1 MDIQSAISQVSSG
14 KNLTKDDMSEIILE
28 ILEGKVT
35 DAQIGAFLIAL
46 SMKGETVDEVI
57 GAVSVMRDLST
68 KVEINAPNL
77 IDTCGTGGTGIG
89 IFNVS
94 TTSAFIASS
103 CGAKIAKHGNRSAT
117 RKSGSAD
124 LLEQAGVSLSLTPEQ
139 VASCIE
145 EVGLGFMFA
154 QAHHSAMR
162 HVVGPRKEIGQ
173 KSIFNVLGPLT
184 NPASAKRQVLGVYDK
199 KWMTPIA
206 EVLNELGSEHLFIV
220 HSRDG
225 LDEISLACPTYVTE
239 MKNGKISAYEIS
251 PEDFNFKTTSL
262 DGLQV
267 NSPQESLNL
276 AKLALQG
283 EHEKASSMI
292 CMTAG
297 AALYLSDIA
306 SSLEA
311 GVELAKSSLESGA
324 GLKKLNQ
331 LVEFTSQFK

>member
-1 MDIQSAISQVSSG
+1 MDIQSAISQVSARR
-14 KNLTKDDMSEIILE
+14 NLTREDMSEIILE

-46 SMKGETVDEVI
+46 SMKGETVDEVL
-57 GAVSVMRDLST
+57 GAVGVMRDLST
-68 KVEINAPNL
+68 KVEIDEPNL

-94 TTSAFIASS
+94 TTSALVASS

-139 VASCIE
+139 VASCIQE
-145 EVGLGFMFA
+145 IGLGFMFA

-206 EVLNELGSEHLFIV
+206 EVLDELGSEHLLIV

-225 LDEISLACPTYVTE
+225 LDEISLASPTYVTE
-239 MKNGKISAYEIS
+239 MRDGKISEYEVS
-251 PEDFNFKTTSL
+251 PEDFNFATDTL
-262 DGLQV
+262 EGLQV
-267 NSPQESLNL
+267 NSPQESLDL
-276 AKLALQG
+276 AKLALLG
-283 EHEKASSMI
+283 EHKKASSLI

-297 AALYLSDIA
+297 AALYVSDIA
-306 SSLEA
+306 NSLES
-311 GVELAKSSLESGA
+311 GVELAKRSVESGE

-331 LVEFTSQFK
+331 LVEFTSQF

>member
-1 MDIQSAISQVSSG
+1 MDIQSAISQVSARR
-14 KNLTKDDMSEIILE
+14 NLTREDMSEIILE

-46 SMKGETVDEVI
+46 SMKGETVDEVL
-57 GAVSVMRDLST
+57 GAVGVMRDLST
-68 KVEINAPNL
+68 KVEIDEPNL

-94 TTSAFIASS
+94 TTSALVASS

-124 LLEQAGVSLSLTPEQ
+124 LLEQAGVSLSLTSEQ
-139 VASCIE
+139 VASCIQE
-145 EVGLGFMFA
+145 IGLGFMFA

-206 EVLNELGSEHLFIV
+206 EVLDELGSKHLLIV

-225 LDEISLACPTYVTE
+225 LDEISLASPTYITE
-239 MKNGKISAYEIS
+239 MRDGNISEYEIS
-251 PEDFNFKTTSL
+251 PEDFNFETDTL
-262 DGLQV
+262 EGLQV
-267 NSPQESLNL
+267 NSPQESLDL

-283 EHEKASSMI
+283 EHKKASSMI

-297 AALYLSDIA
+297 AALYVSDIA
-306 SSLEA
+306 NSLES
-311 GVELAKSSLESGA
+311 GVELAKRSVESGE

-331 LVEFTSQFK
+331 LVEFTSQF

>member
-1 MDIQSAISQVSSG
+1 MDIQSAISQVSARR
-14 KNLTKDDMSEIILE
+14 NLTREDMSEIILE

-46 SMKGETVDEVI
+46 SMKGETVDEVL
-57 GAVSVMRDLST
+57 GAVGVMRDLST
-68 KVEINAPNL
+68 KVEIDEPNL
-77 IDTCGTGGTGIG
+77 IDTCGTGGTGVG

-94 TTSAFIASS
+94 TTSALVASS

-139 VASCIE
+139 VASCIQE
-145 EVGLGFMFA
+145 IGLGFMFA

-206 EVLNELGSEHLFIV
+206 EVLDELGSEHLLIV

-225 LDEISLACPTYVTE
+225 LDEISLASPTYVTE
-239 MKNGKISAYEIS
+239 MRDGKISEYEVS
-251 PEDFNFKTTSL
+251 PEDFNFETDTL
-262 DGLQV
+262 EGLQV
-267 NSPQESLNL
+267 NSPQESLDL

-283 EHEKASSMI
+283 EHKKASSMI

-297 AALYLSDIA
+297 AALYVSDIA
-306 SSLEA
+306 NSLES
-311 GVELAKSSLESGA
+311 GVELAKRSVESGE

-331 LVEFTSQFK
+331 LVEFTSQF

>member
-1 MDIQSAISQVSSG
+1 MDIQSAISQVSARR
-14 KNLTKDDMSEIILE
+14 NLTREDMSEIILE

-46 SMKGETVDEVI
+46 SMKGETVDEVL
-57 GAVSVMRDLST
+57 GAVGVMRDLST
-68 KVEINAPNL
+68 KVEIDEPNL

-94 TTSAFIASS
+94 TTSALVASS

-139 VASCIE
+139 VASCIQKI
-145 EVGLGFMFA
+145 GLGFMFA

-206 EVLNELGSEHLFIV
+206 EVLDELGSEHLLIV

-225 LDEISLACPTYVTE
+225 LDEISLASPTYVTE
-239 MKNGKISAYEIS
+239 MRDGKISEYEVS
-251 PEDFNFKTTSL
+251 PEDFNFETDTL
-262 DGLQV
+262 EGLQV
-267 NSPQESLNL
+267 NSPQESLDL

-283 EHEKASSMI
+283 EHKKASSMI

-297 AALYLSDIA
+297 AALYVSDIA
-306 SSLEA
+306 NSLES
-311 GVELAKSSLESGA
+311 GVELAKRSVESGE

-331 LVEFTSQFK
+331 LVEFTSQF

>member
-1 MDIQSAISQVSSG
+1 MDIQSAISQVSARR
-14 KNLTKDDMSEIILE
+14 NLTREDMSEIILE

-46 SMKGETVDEVI
+46 SMKGETVDEVL
-57 GAVSVMRDLST
+57 GAVGVMRDLST
-68 KVEINAPNL
+68 KVEIDEPNL

-94 TTSAFIASS
+94 TTSALVASS

-139 VASCIE
+139 VASCIQE
-145 EVGLGFMFA
+145 IGLGFMFA

-173 KSIFNVLGPLT
+173 KSIFNVIGPLT

-206 EVLNELGSEHLFIV
+206 EVLDELGSEHLLIV

-225 LDEISLACPTYVTE
+225 LDEISLASPTYMTE
-239 MKNGKISAYEIS
+239 MRDGKISEYEVS
-251 PEDFNFKTTSL
+251 PEDFNFETDTL
-262 DGLQV
+262 EGLQV
-267 NSPQESLNL
+267 NSPQESLDL

-283 EHEKASSMI
+283 EHKKASSMI

-297 AALYLSDIA
+297 AALYVSGIA
-306 SSLEA
+306 NSLES
-311 GVELAKSSLESGA
+311 GVELAKRSVESGE

-331 LVEFTSQFK
+331 LVEFTSQF

>member
-57 GAVSVMRDLST
+57 GAVSVMRNLST

-184 NPASAKRQVLGVYDK
+184 NPASATRQVLGVYDK

-220 HSRDG
+220 HSKDG

-239 MKNGKISAYEIS
+239 MKGGKISEYEIS

-297 AALYLSDIA
+297 AALYLSDIS

>member
-1 MDIQSAISQVSSG
+1 MDIQSAISQVSARR
-14 KNLTKDDMSEIILE
+14 NLTREDMSEIILE

-46 SMKGETVDEVI
+46 SMKGETVDEVL
-57 GAVSVMRDLST
+57 GAVGVMRDLST
-68 KVEINAPNL
+68 KVEIDEPNL

-94 TTSAFIASS
+94 TTSALVASS

-124 LLEQAGVSLSLTPEQ
+124 LLEQAGVSLSLTSEQ
-139 VASCIE
+139 VASCIQE
-145 EVGLGFMFA
+145 IGLGFMFA

-206 EVLNELGSEHLFIV
+206 EVLDELGSEHLLIV

-225 LDEISLACPTYVTE
+225 LDEISLASPTYMTE
-239 MKNGKISAYEIS
+239 MRDGKISEYEVS
-251 PEDFNFKTTSL
+251 PEDFNFETDTL
-262 DGLQV
+262 EGLQV
-267 NSPQESLNL
+267 NSPQESLDL

-283 EHEKASSMI
+283 EHKKASSMI

-297 AALYLSDIA
+297 AALYVSDIA
-306 SSLEA
+306 NSLES
-311 GVELAKSSLESGA
+311 GVELAKRSVESGE

-331 LVEFTSQFK
+331 LVEFTSQF

>member
-1 MDIQSAISQVSSG
+1 
-14 KNLTKDDMSEIILE
+14 MSEIILE

-46 SMKGETVDEVI
+46 SMKGETVDEVL
-57 GAVSVMRDLST
+57 GAVGVMRDLST
-68 KVEINAPNL
+68 KVEIDEPNL

-94 TTSAFIASS
+94 TTSALVASS

-139 VASCIE
+139 VASCIQE
-145 EVGLGFMFA
+145 IGLGFMFA

-173 KSIFNVLGPLT
+173 KSIFNVIGPLT

-206 EVLNELGSEHLFIV
+206 EVLDELGSEHLLIV

-225 LDEISLACPTYVTE
+225 LDEISLASPTYMTE
-239 MKNGKISAYEIS
+239 MRDGKISEYEVS
-251 PEDFNFKTTSL
+251 PEDFNFETDTL
-262 DGLQV
+262 EGLQV
-267 NSPQESLNL
+267 NSPQESLDL

-283 EHEKASSMI
+283 EHKKASSMI

-297 AALYLSDIA
+297 AALYVSDIA
-306 SSLEA
+306 NSLES
-311 GVELAKSSLESGA
+311 GVELAKRSVESGE

-331 LVEFTSQFK
+331 LVEFTSQF

>member
-184 NPASAKRQVLGVYDK
+184 NPASATRQVLGVYDK

-220 HSRDG
+220 HSKDG

-239 MKNGKISAYEIS
+239 MKGGKISEYEIS

-306 SSLEA
+306 GSLEA
-311 GVELAKSSLESGA
+311 GVELAKTSIESGA

>member
-1 MDIQSAISQVSSG
+1 MDIQSAISQVSARR
-14 KNLTKDDMSEIILE
+14 NLTREDMSEIILE

-46 SMKGETVDEVI
+46 SMKGETVDEVL
-57 GAVSVMRDLST
+57 GAVGVMRDLST
-68 KVEINAPNL
+68 KVEIDEPNL

-94 TTSAFIASS
+94 TTSALVASS

-124 LLEQAGVSLSLTPEQ
+124 LLEQAGVSLSLTPKQ
-139 VASCIE
+139 VASCIQE
-145 EVGLGFMFA
+145 IGLGFMFA

-206 EVLNELGSEHLFIV
+206 EVLDELGSEHLLIV
-220 HSRDG
+220 HSMDG
-225 LDEISLACPTYVTE
+225 LDEISLASPTYMTE
-239 MKNGKISAYEIS
+239 MRDGKISEYEVS
-251 PEDFNFKTTSL
+251 PEDFNFETDTL
-262 DGLQV
+262 EGLQV
-267 NSPQESLNL
+267 NSPQESLDL

-283 EHEKASSMI
+283 EHKKASSMI

-297 AALYLSDIA
+297 AALYVSDIA
-306 SSLEA
+306 NSLES
-311 GVELAKSSLESGA
+311 GVELAKRSLESGE

-331 LVEFTSQFK
+331 LVEFTSQF

>member
-239 MKNGKISAYEIS
+239 MKNGKISEYEIS

-297 AALYLSDIA
+297 AALYLSDL
-306 SSLEA
+306 SLIHISEP
-311 GVELAKSSLESGA
+311 
-324 GLKKLNQ
+324 
-331 LVEFTSQFK
+331 TRPY

>member
-1 MDIQSAISQVSSG
+1 MDIQSAISQVSARR
-14 KNLTKDDMSEIILE
+14 NLTREDMSEIILE

-46 SMKGETVDEVI
+46 SMKGETVDEVL
-57 GAVSVMRDLST
+57 GAVGVMRDLST
-68 KVEINAPNL
+68 KVEIDEPNL

-94 TTSAFIASS
+94 TTSALVASS

-139 VASCIE
+139 VASCIKE
-145 EVGLGFMFA
+145 IGLGFMFA

-206 EVLNELGSEHLFIV
+206 EVLDELGSEHLLIV

-225 LDEISLACPTYVTE
+225 LDEISLASPTYMTE
-239 MKNGKISAYEIS
+239 MKDGKISEYEVS
-251 PEDFNFKTTSL
+251 PEDFNFETDTL
-262 DGLQV
+262 EGLQV
-267 NSPQESLNL
+267 NSPQESLDL

-283 EHEKASSMI
+283 EHKKASSMI

-297 AALYLSDIA
+297 AALYVSGIA
-306 SSLEA
+306 NSLES
-311 GVELAKSSLESGA
+311 GVELAKRSVESGE

-331 LVEFTSQFK
+331 LVEFTSQF

>member
-1 MDIQSAISQVSSG
+1 MDIQSAISQVSARR
-14 KNLTKDDMSEIILE
+14 NLTREDMSEIILE

-46 SMKGETVDEVI
+46 SMKGETVDEVL
-57 GAVSVMRDLST
+57 GAVGVMRDLST
-68 KVEINAPNL
+68 KVEIDEPNL

-94 TTSAFIASS
+94 TTSALVASS

-139 VASCIE
+139 VASCIQE
-145 EVGLGFMFA
+145 IGLGFMFA

-206 EVLNELGSEHLFIV
+206 EVLDELGSEHLLIV

-225 LDEISLACPTYVTE
+225 LDEISLATPTYLTE
-239 MKNGKISAYEIS
+239 MRDGKISEYEVS
-251 PEDFNFKTTSL
+251 PEDFNFETDTL
-262 DGLQV
+262 EGLQV
-267 NSPQESLNL
+267 NSPQESLDL

-283 EHEKASSMI
+283 EHKKASSMI

-297 AALYLSDIA
+297 AALYVSDIA
-306 SSLEA
+306 NSLES
-311 GVELAKSSLESGA
+311 GVELAKRSVESGE

-331 LVEFTSQFK
+331 LVEFTSQF

>member
-1 MDIQSAISQVSSG
+1 M
-14 KNLTKDDMSEIILE
+14 
-28 ILEGKVT
+28 
-35 DAQIGAFLIAL
+35 
-46 SMKGETVDEVI
+46 
-57 GAVSVMRDLST
+57 
-68 KVEINAPNL
+68 
-77 IDTCGTGGTGIG
+77 
-89 IFNVS
+89 S
-94 TTSAFIASS
+94 TTSALVASS

-139 VASCIE
+139 VASCIQE
-145 EVGLGFMFA
+145 IGLGFMFA

-206 EVLNELGSEHLFIV
+206 EVLDELGSEHLLIV

-225 LDEISLACPTYVTE
+225 LDEISLASPTYMTE
-239 MKNGKISAYEIS
+239 MRDGKISEYEVS
-251 PEDFNFKTTSL
+251 PEDFNFETDTL
-262 DGLQV
+262 EGLQV
-267 NSPQESLNL
+267 NSPQESLDL

-283 EHEKASSMI
+283 EHKKASSMI

-297 AALYLSDIA
+297 AALYVSDIA
-306 SSLEA
+306 NSLES
-311 GVELAKSSLESGA
+311 GVELAKRSVESGE

-331 LVEFTSQFK
+331 LVEFTSQF

>member
-1 MDIQSAISQVSSG
+1 MDIQSAISQVSARR
-14 KNLTKDDMSEIILE
+14 NLTREDMSEIILE

-46 SMKGETVDEVI
+46 SMKGETVDEVL
-57 GAVSVMRDLST
+57 GAVGVMRDLST
-68 KVEINAPNL
+68 KVEIDEPNL

-94 TTSAFIASS
+94 TTSALVASS

-139 VASCIE
+139 VASCIQE
-145 EVGLGFMFA
+145 IGLGFMFA

-162 HVVGPRKEIGQ
+162 YVVGPRKEIGQ

-206 EVLNELGSEHLFIV
+206 EVLDELGSEHLLIV

-225 LDEISLACPTYVTE
+225 LDEISLASPTYVTE
-239 MKNGKISAYEIS
+239 MRDGKISEYEVS
-251 PEDFNFKTTSL
+251 PEDFNFETDTL
-262 DGLQV
+262 EGLQV
-267 NSPQESLNL
+267 NSPQESLDL

-283 EHEKASSMI
+283 EHKKASSMI

-297 AALYLSDIA
+297 AALYVSDIA
-306 SSLEA
+306 NSLES
-311 GVELAKSSLESGA
+311 GVELAKRSVESGE

-331 LVEFTSQFK
+331 LVEFTSQF

>member
-1 MDIQSAISQVSSG
+1 MDIQSAISQVSARR
-14 KNLTKDDMSEIILE
+14 NLTREDMSEIILE

-46 SMKGETVDEVI
+46 SMKGETVDEVL
-57 GAVSVMRDLST
+57 GAVGVMRDLST
-68 KVEINAPNL
+68 KVEIDEPNL

-94 TTSAFIASS
+94 TTSALVASS

-139 VASCIE
+139 VASCIQE
-145 EVGLGFMFA
+145 IGLGFMFA

-184 NPASAKRQVLGVYDK
+184 NPASARRQVLGVYDK
-199 KWMTPIA
+199 KWMIPIA
-206 EVLNELGSEHLFIV
+206 EVLDELGSEHLLIV
-220 HSRDG
+220 HSGDG
-225 LDEISLACPTYVTE
+225 LDEISLASPTYMTE
-239 MKNGKISAYEIS
+239 MRDGKISEYEVS
-251 PEDFNFKTTSL
+251 PEDFNFETDTL
-262 DGLQV
+262 EGLQV
-267 NSPQESLNL
+267 NSPQESLDL

-283 EHEKASSMI
+283 EHKKASSMI

-297 AALYLSDIA
+297 AALYVSDIA
-306 SSLEA
+306 NSLES
-311 GVELAKSSLESGA
+311 GVELAKRSVESGE

-331 LVEFTSQFK
+331 LVEFTSQF

>member
-1 MDIQSAISQVSSG
+1 
-14 KNLTKDDMSEIILE
+14 MSEIILE

-46 SMKGETVDEVI
+46 SMKGETVDEVL
-57 GAVSVMRDLST
+57 GAVGVMRDLST
-68 KVEINAPNL
+68 KVEIDEPNL

-94 TTSAFIASS
+94 TTSALVASS

-139 VASCIE
+139 VASCIQE
-145 EVGLGFMFA
+145 IGLGFMFA

-206 EVLNELGSEHLFIV
+206 EVLDELGSEHLLIV

-225 LDEISLACPTYVTE
+225 LDEISLASPTYVTE
-239 MKNGKISAYEIS
+239 MRDGKISEYEVS
-251 PEDFNFKTTSL
+251 PEDFNFETDTL
-262 DGLQV
+262 EGLQV
-267 NSPQESLNL
+267 NSPQESLDL

-283 EHEKASSMI
+283 EHKKASSMI

-297 AALYLSDIA
+297 AALYISDIA
-306 SSLEA
+306 HSLES
-311 GVELAKSSLESGA
+311 GVELAKRSVESGE

-331 LVEFTSQFK
+331 LVEFTSQF

>member
-1 MDIQSAISQVSSG
+1 MDIQSAISQVSARR
-14 KNLTKDDMSEIILE
+14 NLTREDMSEIILE

-46 SMKGETVDEVI
+46 SMKGETVDEVL
-57 GAVSVMRDLST
+57 GAVGVMRDLST
-68 KVEINAPNL
+68 KVEIDEPNL

-94 TTSAFIASS
+94 TTSALVASS

-124 LLEQAGVSLSLTPEQ
+124 LLEQAGVSLSLTPDQ
-139 VASCIE
+139 VASCIQE
-145 EVGLGFMFA
+145 IGLGFMFA

-206 EVLNELGSEHLFIV
+206 EVLDELGSEHLLIV

-225 LDEISLACPTYVTE
+225 LDEISLASPTYMTE
-239 MKNGKISAYEIS
+239 MRDGKISEYEVS
-251 PEDFNFKTTSL
+251 PEDFNFETDTL
-262 DGLQV
+262 EGLQV
-267 NSPQESLNL
+267 NSPQESLDL

-283 EHEKASSMI
+283 EHKKASSMI

-297 AALYLSDIA
+297 AALYVSDIA
-306 SSLEA
+306 NSLES
-311 GVELAKSSLESGA
+311 GVELAKRSVESGE

-331 LVEFTSQFK
+331 LVEFTSQF

>member
-124 LLEQAGVSLSLTPEQ
+124 LLEQAGVSLSLTPKQ

-220 HSRDG
+220 HSKDG

-239 MKNGKISAYEIS
+239 MKDGKISEYEIS

-297 AALYLSDIA
+297 AALYLSDIS

>member
-1 MDIQSAISQVSSG
+1 
-14 KNLTKDDMSEIILE
+14 MSEIILE

-46 SMKGETVDEVI
+46 SMKGETVDEVL
-57 GAVSVMRDLST
+57 GAVGVMRDLST
-68 KVEINAPNL
+68 KVEIDEPNL

-94 TTSAFIASS
+94 TTSALVASS

-139 VASCIE
+139 VASCIQE
-145 EVGLGFMFA
+145 IGLGFMFA

-162 HVVGPRKEIGQ
+162 YVVGPRKEIGQ

-206 EVLNELGSEHLFIV
+206 EVLDELGSEHLLIV

-225 LDEISLACPTYVTE
+225 LDEISLASPTYMTE
-239 MKNGKISAYEIS
+239 MRDGKISEYEVS
-251 PEDFNFKTTSL
+251 PEDFNFETDTL
-262 DGLQV
+262 EGLQV
-267 NSPQESLNL
+267 NSPQESLDL

-283 EHEKASSMI
+283 EHKKASSMI

-297 AALYLSDIA
+297 AALYVSDIA
-306 SSLEA
+306 NSLES
-311 GVELAKSSLESGA
+311 GVELAKRSVESGE

-331 LVEFTSQFK
+331 LVEFTSQF

>member
-1 MDIQSAISQVSSG
+1 MDIQSAISQVSARR
-14 KNLTKDDMSEIILE
+14 NLTREDMSEIILE

-46 SMKGETVDEVI
+46 SMKGETVDEVL
-57 GAVSVMRDLST
+57 GAVGVMRDLST
-68 KVEINAPNL
+68 KVEIDEPNL

-94 TTSAFIASS
+94 TTSALVASS

-139 VASCIE
+139 VASCIQE
-145 EVGLGFMFA
+145 IGLGFMFA

-206 EVLNELGSEHLFIV
+206 EVLDELGSEHLLIV

-225 LDEISLACPTYVTE
+225 LDEISLASPTYVTE
-239 MKNGKISAYEIS
+239 MRDGKISEYEVS
-251 PEDFNFKTTSL
+251 PEDFNFETDTLK
-262 DGLQV
+262 GLQV
-267 NSPQESLNL
+267 NSPQESLDL

-283 EHEKASSMI
+283 EHKKASSMI

-297 AALYLSDIA
+297 AALYVSDIA
-306 SSLEA
+306 NSLES
-311 GVELAKSSLESGA
+311 GVELAKRSVENGE

-331 LVEFTSQFK
+331 LVEFTSQF

>member
-1 MDIQSAISQVSSG
+1 MDIQSAISQVSARR
-14 KNLTKDDMSEIILE
+14 NLTREDMSEIILE

-46 SMKGETVDEVI
+46 SMKGETVDEVL
-57 GAVSVMRDLST
+57 GAVGVMRDLST
-68 KVEINAPNL
+68 KVEIDEPNL
-77 IDTCGTGGTGIG
+77 IDTCGTGGTGVG

-94 TTSAFIASS
+94 TTSALVASS

-139 VASCIE
+139 VASCIQE
-145 EVGLGFMFA
+145 IGLGFMFA

-206 EVLNELGSEHLFIV
+206 EVLDELGSEHLLIV

-225 LDEISLACPTYVTE
+225 LDEISLASPTYMTE
-239 MKNGKISAYEIS
+239 MRDGKISEYEVS
-251 PEDFNFKTTSL
+251 PEDFNFETDTL
-262 DGLQV
+262 EGLQV
-267 NSPQESLNL
+267 NSPQESLDL

-283 EHEKASSMI
+283 EHKKASSMI

-297 AALYLSDIA
+297 AALYVSDIA
-306 SSLEA
+306 NSLES
-311 GVELAKSSLESGA
+311 GVELAKRSVESGE

-331 LVEFTSQFK
+331 LVEFTSQF

>member
-124 LLEQAGVSLSLTPEQ
+124 LLEQAGVSLSLTPKQ

-184 NPASAKRQVLGVYDK
+184 NPASATRQVLGVYDR

-206 EVLNELGSEHLFIV
+206 EVLDELGSEHLFIV
-220 HSRDG
+220 HSKDG

-239 MKNGKISAYEIS
+239 MKDGKISEYEIS

-306 SSLEA
+306 GSLEA

>member
-1 MDIQSAISQVSSG
+1 MDIQSAISQVSARR
-14 KNLTKDDMSEIILE
+14 NLTREDMSEIILE

-35 DAQIGAFLIAL
+35 DAHIGAFLIAL
-46 SMKGETVDEVI
+46 SMKGETVDEVL
-57 GAVSVMRDLST
+57 GAVGVMRDLST
-68 KVEINAPNL
+68 KVEIDEPNL

-94 TTSAFIASS
+94 TTSALVASS

-139 VASCIE
+139 VASCIQE
-145 EVGLGFMFA
+145 IGLGFMFA

-206 EVLNELGSEHLFIV
+206 EVLDELGSEHLLIV

-225 LDEISLACPTYVTE
+225 LDEISLASPTYMTE
-239 MKNGKISAYEIS
+239 MRDGKISEYEVS
-251 PEDFNFKTTSL
+251 PEDFNFETDTL
-262 DGLQV
+262 EGLQV
-267 NSPQESLNL
+267 NSPQESLDL

-283 EHEKASSMI
+283 EHKKASSMI

-297 AALYLSDIA
+297 AALYVSDIA
-306 SSLEA
+306 NSLES
-311 GVELAKSSLESGA
+311 GVELAKRSVESGE

-331 LVEFTSQFK
+331 LVEFTSQF

>member
-1 MDIQSAISQVSSG
+1 
-14 KNLTKDDMSEIILE
+14 MSEIILK

-46 SMKGETVDEVI
+46 SMKGETVDEVL
-57 GAVSVMRDLST
+57 GAVGVMRDLST
-68 KVEINAPNL
+68 KVEIDEPNL

-94 TTSAFIASS
+94 TTSALVASS

-139 VASCIE
+139 VASCIQE
-145 EVGLGFMFA
+145 IGLGFMFA

-206 EVLNELGSEHLFIV
+206 EVLDELGSEHLLIV

-225 LDEISLACPTYVTE
+225 LDEISLASPTYMTE
-239 MKNGKISAYEIS
+239 MRDGKISEYEVS
-251 PEDFNFKTTSL
+251 PEDFNFETDTL
-262 DGLQV
+262 EGLQV
-267 NSPQESLNL
+267 NSPQESLDL

-283 EHEKASSMI
+283 EHKKASSMI

-297 AALYLSDIA
+297 AALYVSDIA
-306 SSLEA
+306 NSLES
-311 GVELAKSSLESGA
+311 GVELAKRSVESGE

-331 LVEFTSQFK
+331 LVEFTSQF

>member
-1 MDIQSAISQVSSG
+1 MNIQSAISQVSARR
-14 KNLTKDDMSEIILE
+14 NLTREDMSEIILE

-46 SMKGETVDEVI
+46 SMKGETVDEVL
-57 GAVSVMRDLST
+57 GAVGVMRDLST
-68 KVEINAPNL
+68 KVEIDEPNL

-94 TTSAFIASS
+94 TTSALVASS

-139 VASCIE
+139 VASCIQE
-145 EVGLGFMFA
+145 IGLGFMFA

-206 EVLNELGSEHLFIV
+206 EVLDELGSEHLLIV

-225 LDEISLACPTYVTE
+225 LDEISVASPTYVTE
-239 MKNGKISAYEIS
+239 MRDGKISEYEVS
-251 PEDFNFKTTSL
+251 PEDFNFETDTL
-262 DGLQV
+262 EGLQV
-267 NSPQESLNL
+267 NSPQESLDL

-283 EHEKASSMI
+283 EHKKASSMI

-297 AALYLSDIA
+297 AALYVSDIA
-306 SSLEA
+306 NSLES
-311 GVELAKSSLESGA
+311 GVELAKRSVESGE

-331 LVEFTSQFK
+331 LVEFTSQF

>member
-1 MDIQSAISQVSSG
+1 MDIQSAISQVSA
-14 KNLTKDDMSEIILE
+14 KRNLTREDMSEIILE

-46 SMKGETVDEVI
+46 SMKGETVDEVL
-57 GAVSVMRDLST
+57 GAVGVMRDLST
-68 KVEINAPNL
+68 KVEIDEPNL

-94 TTSAFIASS
+94 TTSALVASS

-139 VASCIE
+139 VASCIQE
-145 EVGLGFMFA
+145 IGLGFMFA

-199 KWMTPIA
+199 KWLTPIA
-206 EVLNELGSEHLFIV
+206 EVLDELGSEHLLIV

-225 LDEISLACPTYVTE
+225 LDEISLATPTYLTE
-239 MKNGKISAYEIS
+239 MRDGKISEYEVS
-251 PEDFNFKTTSL
+251 PEDFNFETDTL
-262 DGLQV
+262 EGLQV
-267 NSPQESLNL
+267 NSPQESLDL

-283 EHEKASSMI
+283 EHKKASSMI

-297 AALYLSDIA
+297 AALYVSDIA
-306 SSLEA
+306 NSLES
-311 GVELAKSSLESGA
+311 GVELAKRSVESGE

-331 LVEFTSQFK
+331 LVEFTSQF

>member
-1 MDIQSAISQVSSG
+1 MDIQSAISQVSARR
-14 KNLTKDDMSEIILE
+14 NLTREDMSEIILE

-46 SMKGETVDEVI
+46 SMKGETVDEVL
-57 GAVSVMRDLST
+57 GAVGVMRDLST
-68 KVEINAPNL
+68 KVEIDEPNL

-94 TTSAFIASS
+94 TTSALVASS

-139 VASCIE
+139 VASCIQE
-145 EVGLGFMFA
+145 IGLGFMFA

-206 EVLNELGSEHLFIV
+206 EVLDELGSEHLLIV

-225 LDEISLACPTYVTE
+225 LDEISLASPTYVTE
-239 MKNGKISAYEIS
+239 MVDGKISEYEVS
-251 PEDFNFKTTSL
+251 PEDFNFETDTL
-262 DGLQV
+262 EGLQV
-267 NSPQESLNL
+267 NSPQESLDL

-283 EHEKASSMI
+283 EHKKASSMI

-297 AALYLSDIA
+297 AALYVSDIA
-306 SSLEA
+306 NSLES
-311 GVELAKSSLESGA
+311 GVELAKRSVESGE

-331 LVEFTSQFK
+331 LVEFTSQF

>member
-1 MDIQSAISQVSSG
+1 MDIQSAISQVSARR
-14 KNLTKDDMSEIILE
+14 NLTREDMSEIILE

-46 SMKGETVDEVI
+46 SMKGETVDEVL
-57 GAVSVMRDLST
+57 GAVGVMRDLST
-68 KVEINAPNL
+68 KVEIDEPNL

-94 TTSAFIASS
+94 TTSALVASS

-139 VASCIE
+139 VASCIQE
-145 EVGLGFMFA
+145 IGLGFMFA

-206 EVLNELGSEHLFIV
+206 EVLDVLGSEHLLIV

-225 LDEISLACPTYVTE
+225 LDEISLASPTYVTE
-239 MKNGKISAYEIS
+239 MRDGKISEYEVS
-251 PEDFNFKTTSL
+251 PEDFNFETDTL
-262 DGLQV
+262 EGLQV
-267 NSPQESLNL
+267 NSPQESLDL
-276 AKLALQG
+276 AKLALRG
-283 EHEKASSMI
+283 EHKKASSMI

-297 AALYLSDIA
+297 AALYVSDIA
-306 SSLEA
+306 NSLES
-311 GVELAKSSLESGA
+311 GVELAKRSVERGE

-331 LVEFTSQFK
+331 LVEFTSQF

>member
-57 GAVSVMRDLST
+57 GAVSVMRNLST

-184 NPASAKRQVLGVYDK
+184 NPASATRQVLGVYDK

-220 HSRDG
+220 HSKDG

-239 MKNGKISAYEIS
+239 MKGGKISEYEIS
-251 PEDFNFKTTSL
+251 PEDFNFKTASL

-297 AALYLSDIA
+297 AALYLSDIS

>member
-57 GAVSVMRDLST
+57 GAVSVMRNLST
-68 KVEINAPNL
+68 KVEVNAPNL

-173 KSIFNVLGPLT
+173 KSIFNILGPLT

-199 KWMTPIA
+199 KWMIPIA

-220 HSRDG
+220 HSKDG

-239 MKNGKISAYEIS
+239 MKEGKISEYEIS
-251 PEDFNFKTTSL
+251 PEDFDFKTTSL

-306 SSLEA
+306 GSLEA

>member
-1 MDIQSAISQVSSG
+1 
-14 KNLTKDDMSEIILE
+14 MSEIILE

-46 SMKGETVDEVI
+46 SMKGETVDEVL
-57 GAVSVMRDLST
+57 GAVGVMRDLSS
-68 KVEINAPNL
+68 KVEIDEPNL

-94 TTSAFIASS
+94 TTSALVASS

-139 VASCIE
+139 VASCIQE
-145 EVGLGFMFA
+145 IGLGFMFA

-206 EVLNELGSEHLFIV
+206 EVLDELGSEHLLIV

-225 LDEISLACPTYVTE
+225 LDEISLASPTYVTE
-239 MKNGKISAYEIS
+239 MRDGKISEYEVS
-251 PEDFNFKTTSL
+251 PEDFNFETDTL
-262 DGLQV
+262 EGLQV
-267 NSPQESLNL
+267 NSPQESLDL

-283 EHEKASSMI
+283 EHKKASSMI

-297 AALYLSDIA
+297 AALYVSDIA
-306 SSLEA
+306 NSLES
-311 GVELAKSSLESGA
+311 GVELAKRSVESGE

-331 LVEFTSQFK
+331 LVEFTSQF